1 MSLKAVIFDFNG
13 VIVDDY
19 PLQKEVWSKIALMV
33 RGSAVSDEEMMK
45 EIRGVPTKDT
55 ITRMSGG
62 KLEASKVQELAK
74 QKDTLMREAI
84 ETSPLFRL
92 NTGLEEFLND
102 LKKKNIPL
110 TIATSASKEIFS
122 FLAERLQLAQWFN
135 LDILIFSDGTFKGK
149 PAPDHYILAA
159 KKIGLNASECVV
171 FEDAKSGIQSA
182 HDAGCENIVA
192 IGTDDRLEVLTKLPG
207 VVKGI
212 HDFSEITVES
222 LFRVSK

>member
-1 MSLKAVIFDFNG
+1 MTIKAVIFDFNG

-19 PLQKEVWSKIALMV
+19 PLQKEVWSKIAKLV
-33 RGSAVSDEEMMK
+33 RGSEVTDEEMMK

-62 KLEASKVQELAK
+62 KLDLEKVQELAK
-74 QKDTLMREAI
+74 HKDALMKEAI

-92 NTGLEEFLND
+92 NTGLENFLND
-102 LKKKNIPL
+102 LKKNNIPL

-122 FLAERLQLAQWFN
+122 FLAERLHLAQWFN
-135 LDILIFSDGTFKGK
+135 LEILIFSDGTFKGK

-159 KKIGLNASECVV
+159 KNIGLNASECIV

-192 IGTDDRLEVLTKLPG
+192 IGTDDRLEVLAKLPG

-212 HDFSEITVES
+212 HDFSEVTVES
-222 LFRVSK
+222 LFGISK

>member
-1 MSLKAVIFDFNG
+1 MLPKAVIFDFNG

-19 PLQKEVWSKIALMV
+19 PLQKEVWSKIAQMI
-33 RGSAVSDEEMMK
+33 RGSAVTDKEMMK

-62 KLEASKVQELAK
+62 NLGIEKIKELAK

-102 LKKKNIPL
+102 LKNKNIPL
-110 TIATSASKEIFS
+110 TIATSASKEMFT
-122 FLAERLQLAQWFN
+122 FLAEKLKLAQWFN
-135 LDILIFSDGTFKGK
+135 LEILIFSDGTFKGK

-159 KKIGLNASECVV
+159 KKIGLNASECIV

-182 HDAGCENIVA
+182 HDAGCENIIA
-192 IGTDDRLEVLTKLPG
+192 IGTDDRLEVLTKLSG
-207 VVKGI
+207 VVRGI
-212 HDFSEITVES
+212 HNFSEITVES
-222 LFRVSK
+222 LFEFSK